1 MAKIFIEESTLSNIG
16 KSIRAKTGRT
26 SKISPLNMPAEIAS
40 IQTGDGGSSSPVLSN
55 NATFYDY
62 DGTIV
67 TSYSLEEVQA
77 LTSLPTGPSHEGL
90 TFQGWNWSLE
100 AIKSMYREVNVG
112 ATYTTNDGKTR
123 IYITLGEGRTSPL
136 LGCCPNGTVIVDW
149 GDGTTPDT
157 LTGTSTST
165 IQYTPTHNYTSP
177 GNYVISLTV
186 DGTCGFLGGS
196 ETNNHCSLLKY
207 STTKDTRNQYYQ
219 NAITK
224 IEFGDSVTSIGDYT
238 FSDCDSLTNIVIPNS
253 VTTIGQYAFY
263 RCYSLT
269 NIVIPDSVTSIGKS
283 AFFECYSLTNITIP
297 NGISSIGFETFD
309 SCYSLTNIVIPDSVT
324 AIGQDAFDSC
334 YSLTNIVIPD
344 SVTSIGQ
351 SAFSNCYSLTSIVI
365 PDSVTSVGPYA
376 FFSCYSLASIVIPN
390 SVTTIGQHAFSKCY
404 SLTNIV
410 IPNSVTTIGQ
420 YAFES
425 CFSLASIVIPDSV
438 TSIGPSTFCYCYSLT
453 NIVIPGSVTSIG
465 PSAFFDC
472 YSLASIV
479 IPDSVTSIGRAAFNA
494 CYGMAEYHLKP
505 TTPPALSNT
514 DAFSSISDDCII
526 YVPQGSLEAYQTAT
540 NWTTYASHMQEETA

>member
-40 IQTGDGGSSSPVLSN
+40 IQTGDSGSSSSVLSN
-55 NATFYDY
+55 DATFYDY

-67 TSYSLEEVQA
+67 ASYSLEEVQA
-77 LTSLPTGPSHEGL
+77 LTSLPAGPSHEGL

-100 AIKSMYREVNVG
+100 AIKSMYRAVNVG
-112 ATYTTNDGKTR
+112 AIYTTNDGKTR

-196 ETNNHCSLLKY
+196 TSNDYCCLLKY
-207 STTKDTRNQYYQ
+207 STTADKRNICYH

-224 IEFGDSVTSIGDYT
+224 IEFGDGVTSIGQT
-238 FSDCDSLTNIVIPNS
+238 AFSHCFSLTNI
-253 VTTIGQYAFY
+253 TM
-263 RCYSLT
+263 
-269 NIVIPDSVTSIGKS
+269 PDSVTSIENYAFSDCYSLTRITIPNSVTSIGGTAFSNCYSLTRIIIPNSVTSIVMYAFSNCRSLKSIIIPDGVTSIRES
-283 AFFECYSLTNITIP
+283 AFRNCCSLTSTTIPDGVTSIGQTAFGSCYSLTNITIP
-297 NGISSIGFETFD
+297 
-309 SCYSLTNIVIPDSVT
+309 
-324 AIGQDAFDSC
+324 
-334 YSLTNIVIPD
+334 D
-344 SVTSIGQ
+344 SVTSIET
-351 SAFSNCYSLTSIVI
+351 SAFSNCHSLTSLTI
-365 PDSVTSVGPYA
+365 PDGMTSVGRSV
-376 FFSCYSLASIVIPN
+376 FSNCNSLTRITIPN
-390 SVTTIGQHAFSKCY
+390 SVTSIRQNAFHY
-404 SLTNIV
+404 
-410 IPNSVTTIGQ
+410 
-420 YAFES
+420 
-425 CFSLASIVIPDSV
+425 
-438 TSIGPSTFCYCYSLT
+438 
-453 NIVIPGSVTSIG
+453 
-465 PSAFFDC
+465 C

-479 IPDSVTSIGRAAFNA
+479 IPDGVTSIEADAFA
-494 CYGMAEYHLKP
+494 DCYSMAEYHFKS
-505 TTPPALSNT
+505 TTPPTLSNT
-514 DAFSSISDDCII
+514 NAFYNISSDCII

-540 NWTTYASHMQEETA
+540 NWATYASRMQEETT